1 MTVYLENKLVD
12 HVTKKATYTAPTNL
26 FVGLYTVT
34 PSDAGGGTEV
44 SGGAYARVSTATA
57 DWNTASG
64 GTLTSANDIVFPQ
77 ATASWG
83 TVVAFGIFDAS
94 TAGNLLIW
102 GPLLTS
108 KVVSTDDQ
116 MTFLASNVTWKPD

>member
-64 GTLTSANDIVFPQ
+64 GTLTNANDIVFPQ